1 MNYVDL
7 KSGARKSA
15 KKTGGDKKGFFSYL
29 LAIIAVGMIALVVI
43 NAARIKT
50 ALAGMLDPINIVST
64 VSGSRG
70 EKLKE
75 TDGRTNVLILGTDQ
89 RSFGDQ
95 MGSMLTDTI
104 MIISV
109 GKSTEDAVII
119 SLPRDLW
126 VESSQGG
133 RYKINELYGSYGGKD
148 GTGSAEI
155 LKAVQDVLGVPVHY
169 YGVVNFALFEE
180 SINTLGG
187 IDVNVENSF
196 EDYEYPIEGKEADRC
211 GRSDEEIEDM
221 GGKGQSYVEIFPCR
235 YEHLKFVK
243 GPTKMNGETALKYSR
258 SRHGNGGENTDFA
271 RAKRQQNVIMA
282 VKQKALS
289 PQTLLDFSKIKS
301 LYELYSKNVDTSLDL
316 SSLQV
321 FYTLAQSADFNNTR
335 TLVLDDRSESENG
348 GLLYAPTDLT
358 LYGGKYV
365 LIPKAGDYSQ
375 IHAYIQK
382 YLFN

>member
-7 KSGARKSA
+7 KSGGNKSA
-15 KKTGGDKKGFFSYL
+15 KKTSGGKRGFFSYL
-29 LAIIAVGMIALVVI
+29 PAIISVGVIVLVAT

-64 VSGSRG
+64 VGGSKG

-75 TDGRTNVLILGTDQ
+75 TDGRTNILILGTDQ

-95 MGSMLTDTI
+95 AGSVLTDTI
-104 MIISV
+104 LLISI
-109 GKSTEDAVII
+109 GKSTKDAVII

-133 RYKINELYGSYGGKD
+133 RYKINELYGSYRGKD
-148 GTGSAEI
+148 GTGSAEV

-169 YGVVNFALFEE
+169 YGVVNFAMFEE
-180 SINTLGG
+180 IINTLGG
-187 IDVNVENSF
+187 IDVNVETSF
-196 EDYEYPIEGKEADRC
+196 EDYEYPIEGKEIDSC
-211 GRSDEEIEDM
+211 GRSEQDAKDM
-221 GGKGQSYVEIFPCR
+221 ESKGYSYVAIFPCR
-235 YEHLKFVK
+235 YVHLTFIK
-243 GPTKMNGETALKYSR
+243 GLTKMDGETALKYSR
-258 SRHGNGGENTDFA
+258 SRHGDNGEGTDFA
-271 RAKRQQNVIMA
+271 RAKRQQNIILA
-282 VKQKALS
+282 VKQKVLS
-289 PQTLLDFSKIKS
+289 AQTLLDFSKIKS
-301 LYELYSKNVDTSLDL
+301 LYALYSKNVDTNLDL

-321 FYTLAQSADFNNTR
+321 FYTLAQSAGFNNTR

-348 GLLYAPTDLT
+348 GLLYAPTDTT
-358 LYGGKYV
+358 LYSGKYV

>member
-1 MNYVDL
+1 MNYVDV
-7 KSGARKSA
+7 KSGTGKPV
-15 KKTGGDKKGFFSYL
+15 KKKNSGKRGALSYFPVIL
-29 LAIIAVGMIALVVI
+29 TVGVIIFTAINVSK
-43 NAARIKT
+43 IKT
-50 ALAGMLDPINIVST
+50 ALAGMFDPISIVST
-64 VSGSRG
+64 VSGNKG

-75 TDGRTNVLILGTDQ
+75 TDGRTNMLILGSDQ

-109 GKSTEDAVII
+109 GKSTKDAVIV

-126 VESSQGG
+126 VESSRGG
-133 RYKINELYGSYGGKD
+133 RYKINELYGSYGGKN
-148 GTGSAEI
+148 GTGSEET
-155 LKAVQDVLGVPVHY
+155 LKAVQDVLGIPVHY
-169 YGVVNFALFEE
+169 YGVVNFALFKEV
-180 SINTLGG
+180 INILDGVE
-187 IDVNVENSF
+187 VNVENSF
-196 EDYEYPIEGKEADRC
+196 TDTLYPIEGKENALPE
-211 GRSDEEIEDM
+211 S
-221 GGKGQSYVEIFPCR
+221 SR
-235 YEHLKFVK
+235 YETVSFIK
-243 GPTKMNGETALKYSR
+243 GLTKMDGEMALKYSR
-258 SRHGNGGENTDFA
+258 SRHGDSGENTDFA
-271 RAKRQQNVIMA
+271 RARRQQNVIMA

-301 LYELYSKNVDTSLDL
+301 LFELYAKNVDTNLDI

-321 FYTLAQSADFNNTR
+321 IYTLAQSVGFNNTR